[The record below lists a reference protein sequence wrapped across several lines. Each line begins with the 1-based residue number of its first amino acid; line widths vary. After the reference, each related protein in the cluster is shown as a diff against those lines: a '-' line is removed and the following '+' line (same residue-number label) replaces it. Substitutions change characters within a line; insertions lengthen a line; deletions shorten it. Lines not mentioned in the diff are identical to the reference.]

1 MDLPACSPGCIR
13 YSRIAITVTELQ
25 PLLLVS
31 DLTVRFGGLTAVNQ
45 VSLQVQEGEIC
56 ALIGPNGA
64 GKTSLFN
71 AIAGYVPVVSGRVL
85 YRGVPIQ
92 GLTPHEI
99 AGKGVRRTFQNGG
112 LFGDLTALENVLVG
126 MHGQVR
132 SDFFGIVL
140 GSPRS
145 ARAEADAT
153 ARARELLALM
163 DLTHIADHPAKSLSG
178 GQQRMVEIV
187 RALATNP
194 PLLLLDE
201 PAVGLAPAMRQQL
214 GSIISELARKRRIG
228 ILLIEHAIELV
239 MGISDRVVVLNYG
252 RKVADGSPD
261 QIRTDRNVLE
271 AYLGHA

>member
-1 MDLPACSPGCIR
+1 MAK
-13 YSRIAITVTELQ
+13 
-25 PLLLVS
+25 LLEVS
-31 DLTVRFGGLTAVNQ
+31 DLSVRFGGLTAVNE
-45 VSLQVQEGEIC
+45 VSLAVADGEIC

-71 AIAGYVPVVSGRVL
+71 AIAGYVPVQSGRVL
-85 YRGVPIQ
+85 YRGEPIQ

-99 AGKGVRRTFQNGG
+99 AARGVRRTFQNGG

-126 MHGQVR
+126 MHGVVG
-132 SDFFGIVL
+132 SNFLGIVL
-140 GSPRS
+140 GS
-145 ARAEADAT
+145 ARAARSEAAGT
-153 ARARELLALM
+153 AKARDLLGLM
-163 DLTHIADHPAKSLSG
+163 DLLHVADQPARALSG

-201 PAVGLAPAMRQQL
+201 PAVGLAPPMRLQL
-214 GSIISELARKRRIG
+214 GEIIRSLARDRGIG

-239 MGISDRVVVLNYG
+239 MDISDRVVVLNYG
-252 RKVADGSPD
+252 RKVADGSPR